1 MAIKG
6 PFVFYGAKNSFFISS
21 SLCLAEI
28 KSTILVQN
36 PITTLCLQTLNMR
49 NPLRI
54 TTGGKTIME
63 NQETN
68 QNRIE
73 PKIRVSK
80 DGKWVIMN
88 VPGIEQA
95 IIKPVA
101 YFEKILQSAKE
112 RANSGFSASI
122 ETIKG

>member
-1 MAIKG
+1 
-6 PFVFYGAKNSFFISS
+6 
-21 SLCLAEI
+21 
-28 KSTILVQN
+28 
-36 PITTLCLQTLNMR
+36 
-49 NPLRI
+49 
-54 TTGGKTIME
+54 ME
-63 NQETN
+63 NQESN

-101 YFEKILQSAKE
+101 YFEKILQSAREK
-112 RANSGFSASI
+112 ASSGFSARI